1 MRIAL
6 QLARSTFVRTAYSS
20 APRSWTA
27 FWSIAAEGSARSSRQ
42 LEQSSRLTVE
52 GSARTRTDFA
62 SLLERAF
69 HASSKNAFPSGDKK
83 RIAGGT
89 AVSKTQR
96 ILPIVLI
103 ATFGLALCAT
113 KASAVDFASP
123 KSYPVGI
130 SPAAIAIADFNGDGK
145 LDIAVANSGSASVS
159 ILLGNGDG
167 TFRAPVQILAS
178 QFPISV
184 AVGDF
189 NTDQKLDVVIGDQRV
204 ETLDVILGK
213 GDGTFPPTQTIS

>member
-1 MRIAL
+1 M
-6 QLARSTFVRTAYSS
+6 
-20 APRSWTA
+20 
-27 FWSIAAEGSARSSRQ
+27 
-42 LEQSSRLTVE
+42 
-52 GSARTRTDFA
+52 
-62 SLLERAF
+62 
-69 HASSKNAFPSGDKK
+69 
-83 RIAGGT
+83 
-89 AVSKTQR
+89 SKTQR

-167 TFRAPVQILAS
+167 TFKGAVNAPAGPSPQSLAIGDFNGDHKLDLIVVNPGDLTNNRPGVVNLLLGNGDGSFRAPVQILAS

-189 NTDQKLDVVIGDQRV
+189 HC
-204 ETLDVILGK
+204 
-213 GDGTFPPTQTIS
+213 GTAGRPLSLCGGFRDHRHGRG